1 MGKPGLGLF
10 TGRRKSTS
18 NVLDELAA
26 DTTPSPDGT
35 GPVDSGAFRLMSRT
49 EVEKANE
56 RRKTTEREKSTSKF
70 ARFSTFGT
78 HGKGRVNS
86 FDDESPGSSKRKSSN
101 GTQFSSA
108 RYYNNG
114 QHGSTSTLPS
124 STDTS
129 SDDNPFASAPRPPIH
144 HQHSSSPSS
153 SLPMNAFRKQL
164 PSLPKS
170 SSGLPHKSSERPGRE
185 RSTTSSSYAST
196 AIPPKLEADLGFGN
210 STFDDDMFSGINRK
224 ESPPEMTR
232 EAPGRSLLSD
242 KRTFQPGPIKIHP
255 KLDVE
260 APLKSW
266 DSRGSGD
273 NLMSPHS
280 DNDSPPPPPPPHKYS
295 QYAPAFVDQ
304 ASYRDSSPELQPV
317 SISSSS
323 ANSLQTPASSRSSN
337 YTNNATPKAAL
348 ASTASL
354 YTDNEDENMFAAAK
368 LETNVGSKS
377 AQKAPAVI
385 DKEKTP
391 TAPVNESRP
400 VNGRVLTQTEYLA
413 MQKRANSQ
421 PPPEDDSDEE
431 DYEDEEDAIKKREEE
446 EIMRRKQQQMHF
458 AREAMRRTT
467 TAPTS
472 IGNHERGV
480 DGVSMGFPS
489 ETSINADEWED
500 EDVPLG
506 ILAQHGFPSQARNRS
521 PNQPANQMPSYIPDR
536 PASAGALGSRALP
549 GHLPAFARNLPADP
563 HSSFIGGGLVQP
575 MNRESM
581 GFNGFARGPMSVAGD
596 SMAGGMGTH
605 NPMMYQDAGMS
616 QPSLV
621 DQIQMR
627 DMTKQKYMGGASN
640 KKPQGGPFTGMLGQQ
655 MNTNGQSQNPT
666 RMSSMPMNGM
676 MNPMMGGQM
685 PMMGMGMNQ
694 MGYPMP
700 QGNDMMAMQ
709 QMQQMQQMIA
719 MQQMQLQQMHAM
731 QQPMGMPNNNGYG
744 GNMMGNGSFLNV
756 PGAMPNSMPNSM
768 PNRPMSYMSTNGAQ
782 LQQPPMSNYM
792 GPGPGYTPSI
802 APSERSNIGLSARYR
817 PVINNADAHS
827 TGTSMTLQAT
837 SGANAN
843 QPPTIKGIIKPVRP
857 IPAEEDEDWSQM
869 AARKSKFPSNKQ
881 RSNGLEELTKGLN
894 I

>member
-1 MGKPGLGLF
+1 M
-10 TGRRKSTS
+10 
-18 NVLDELAA
+18 
-26 DTTPSPDGT
+26 TT
-35 GPVDSGAFRLMSRT
+35 
-49 EVEKANE
+49 
-56 RRKTTEREKSTSKF
+56 
-70 ARFSTFGT
+70 
-78 HGKGRVNS
+78 
-86 FDDESPGSSKRKSSN
+86 
-101 GTQFSSA
+101 
-108 RYYNNG
+108 
-114 QHGSTSTLPS
+114 
-124 STDTS
+124 
-129 SDDNPFASAPRPPIH
+129 
-144 HQHSSSPSS
+144 
-153 SLPMNAFRKQL
+153 
-164 PSLPKS
+164 
-170 SSGLPHKSSERPGRE
+170 
-185 RSTTSSSYAST
+185 SSYAST
-196 AIPPKLEADLGFGN
+196 AIPPKLEADLNFGN
-210 STFDDDMFSGINRK
+210 STFDDDIFSGLNRK

-242 KRTFQPGPIKIHP
+242 KRAFQPEPIRIHS

-295 QYAPAFVDQ
+295 QYAPVASESPTLTSSGTFENHTPQPPRKAFADQ

-337 YTNNATPKAAL
+337 YTNNATPKAPL
-348 ASTASL
+348 ASTTTSL
-354 YTDNEDENMFAAAK
+354 YTDNEDENMFAQAK
-368 LETNVGSKS
+368 LEPNVGSRS
-377 AQKAPAVI
+377 AQKAPAVTS
-385 DKEKTP
+385 EERTP
-391 TAPVNESRP
+391 SAPTNGARP

-480 DGVSMGFPS
+480 EGVSMGFPS

-506 ILAQHGFPSQARNRS
+506 ILAQHGFPSQARNRM

-536 PASAGALGSRALP
+536 PASAGALGSRAPP
-549 GHLPAFARNLPADP
+549 GHMPAFARNLPADP

-581 GFNGFARGPMSVAGD
+581 GFNGFSRGPMSVAGD
-596 SMAGGMGTH
+596 SMAGGMGMH

-627 DMTKQKYMGGASN
+627 DMTKQKYMGGAST

-655 MNTNGQSQNPT
+655 MNGNGQSQNAT

-685 PMMGMGMNQ
+685 PMMGMNQ
-694 MGYPMP
+694 MAYPMP

-731 QQPMGMPNNNGYG
+731 QQPMGMPNQNGFG
-744 GNMMGNGSFLNV
+744 GNMMGNGSFLSV
-756 PGAMPNSMPNSM
+756 PGAVPNSM
-768 PNRPMSYMSTNGAQ
+768 PNRPMSFMSTNGAQ
-782 LQQPPMSNYM
+782 RQQPPMPNYM

-817 PVINNADAHS
+817 PVVNNADAHS
-827 TGTSMTLQAT
+827 TGTSMTLNANN
-837 SGANAN
+837 GANPN
-843 QPPTIKGIIKPVRP
+843 QPATIKGIIKPVRQVA
-857 IPAEEDEDWSQM
+857 AEEDEDWSQM
-869 AARKSKFPSNKQ
+869 AARKSKFSSNKQ

>member
-1 MGKPGLGLF
+1 M
-10 TGRRKSTS
+10 
-18 NVLDELAA
+18 
-26 DTTPSPDGT
+26 TT
-35 GPVDSGAFRLMSRT
+35 
-49 EVEKANE
+49 
-56 RRKTTEREKSTSKF
+56 
-70 ARFSTFGT
+70 
-78 HGKGRVNS
+78 
-86 FDDESPGSSKRKSSN
+86 
-101 GTQFSSA
+101 
-108 RYYNNG
+108 
-114 QHGSTSTLPS
+114 
-124 STDTS
+124 
-129 SDDNPFASAPRPPIH
+129 
-144 HQHSSSPSS
+144 
-153 SLPMNAFRKQL
+153 
-164 PSLPKS
+164 
-170 SSGLPHKSSERPGRE
+170 
-185 RSTTSSSYAST
+185 SSYAST
-196 AIPPKLEADLGFGN
+196 AIPPKLEADLNFGN
-210 STFDDDMFSGINRK
+210 STFDDDMFSGLNRK

-232 EAPGRSLLSD
+232 EAAGRSLLSD
-242 KRTFQPGPIKIHP
+242 KRPFQPEPIKIHP
-255 KLDVE
+255 KLHVE

-295 QYAPAFVDQ
+295 QYAPVASESPTLTSSATFENHTPQPPRKAFADQ

-323 ANSLQTPASSRSSN
+323 ANSFQTPASSRSSN
-337 YTNNATPKAAL
+337 YTNNATPKAPL
-348 ASTASL
+348 ASTAL
-354 YTDNEDENMFAAAK
+354 PYTDNEDENLFAQAK
-368 LETNVGSKS
+368 IEPNAGSKS
-377 AQKAPAVI
+377 AQKAPAVVVP
-385 DKEKTP
+385 EERTP
-391 TAPVNESRP
+391 TAATNGSRP

-431 DYEDEEDAIKKREEE
+431 DYEDEEDAIRKREEE

-480 DGVSMGFPS
+480 EGVSMGFPS

-506 ILAQHGFPSQARNRS
+506 ILAQHGFPSQARNRL

-536 PASAGALGSRALP
+536 PASAGALGSRGMP
-549 GHLPAFARNLPADP
+549 GALPAFARNLPADP

-581 GFNGFARGPMSVAGD
+581 GFNGFSRGPMSVAGD
-596 SMAGGMGTH
+596 SMAGGGMGMH

-655 MNTNGQSQNPT
+655 MNNNGQPRDAT

-676 MNPMMGGQM
+676 TNPMMGGQM
-685 PMMGMGMNQ
+685 PMMGMGMGMNQ

-731 QQPMGMPNNNGYG
+731 QQQPMGMPPNNGNNNGYG
-744 GNMMGNGSFLNV
+744 SNMMGNGSFLNI
-756 PGAMPNSMPNSM
+756 PGAMPNSM
-768 PNRPMSYMSTNGAQ
+768 PNRPMSFMSTNGTQ
-782 LQQPPMSNYM
+782 RPQPPMSNFM

-817 PVINNADAHS
+817 PVVNNADAHS
-827 TGTSMTLQAT
+827 TGTSTILQVPN
-837 SGANAN
+837 GANQNA
-843 QPPTIKGIIKPVRP
+843 PAPIKGIIKPVRQVA
-857 IPAEEDEDWSQM
+857 AEEDEDWSQM
-869 AARKSKFPSNKQ
+869 AARKSKFLSNKQ